1 MRHLLCAIGIQ
12 LIFGA
17 PCFADKPTLFER
29 LVDGSGGSLEEI
41 FPEADM
47 VCVVG
52 QYRNS
57 RRTLAPYNVDVAF
70 WDNTAV
76 FENEVLIV
84 LVRGLEVVS
93 EQKRETLP
101 KSNDGEAFSLLPE
114 NVCHHDLEAKVQ
126 VTTRLTKPIYEV
138 IDGERRIGFPSAQY
152 TDVKITKSRE

>member
-1 MRHLLCAIGIQ
+1 M
-12 LIFGA
+12 
-17 PCFADKPTLFER
+17 FER

-52 QYRNS
+52 QYRTS
-57 RRTLAPYNVDVAF
+57 RRTLELYNVDVAF

-84 LVRGLEVVS
+84 LVGGLEVVS
-93 EQKRETLP
+93 EQKRETVP
-101 KSNDGEAFSLLPE
+101 NSNDGEAFSLLPE
-114 NVCHHDLEAKVQ
+114 NVCHHDMEARVQ

-138 IDGERRIGFPSAQY
+138 IDGEKRIGFPSIPY
-152 TDVKITKSRE
+152 TDVKITKPRQ